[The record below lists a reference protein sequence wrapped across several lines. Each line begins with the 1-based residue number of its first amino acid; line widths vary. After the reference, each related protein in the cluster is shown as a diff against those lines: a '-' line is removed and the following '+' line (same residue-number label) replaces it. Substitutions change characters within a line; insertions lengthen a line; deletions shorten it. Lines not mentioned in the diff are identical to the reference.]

1 MGWRRRRGGGNRALA
16 VVRHNVRQFTGRSL
30 AVDASSWLHR
40 AVYSCTE
47 RLVKSTKSG
56 IRDPI
61 AEGAYTAYVLDR
73 CNKLLVSTNIKRI
86 YLMFDGVHVPL
97 K

>member
-1 MGWRRRRGGGNRALA
+1 MGWRRRRGGGNKAPA

-40 AVYSCTE
+40 AAYSYAERVVESTE
-47 RLVKSTKSG
+47 SG
-56 IRDPI
+56 VRDPI

-73 CNKLLVSTNIKRI
+73 CNELLVSANIKRI
-86 YLMFDGVHVPL
+86 YLMFDGVRVPL